1 MKHLLLPFLVLLFLT
16 SCKKD
21 ENDPVIPE
29 PNPTYF
35 SFTGEIGIN
44 DNSTISSADNNLII
58 CGNLGSNIYIH
69 KISKS
74 GKAIWNKAYY
84 TWIIRSIWSIAETN
98 DQNIF
103 VCGYSLG
110 NDINSNL
117 DVLLIKLNSTGDT
130 LWSRTY
136 GGSLDDLGYNVI
148 PTQDGNLLLS
158 GISYSS
164 SIDAR
169 SDIYLIKVN
178 LDGDTLWTK
187 TYVDAGIEVAY
198 HILETQNGEFLVTGT
213 NQDTSSERELYF
225 LKVSADGTPIW
236 NKKIG
241 PAIGK
246 WGYSTIELS
255 NGDLLT
261 CGKITVG
268 DDSQI
273 LVVRMDDHGNVLWEK
288 EYGQSYFTEQG
299 NSLRQ
304 NADGSFI
311 IAGSTHEKHSGESGI
326 ALLKIDQSGN
336 QLLLKEFGGTYS
348 SAGKNI
354 LKDENDDNIITGNY
368 NGNIFMTRTDNNGV
382 YK

>member
-1 MKHLLLPFLVLLFLT
+1 MKSLP
-16 SCKKD
+16 
-21 ENDPVIPE
+21 
-29 PNPTYF
+29 
-35 SFTGEIGIN
+35 
-44 DNSTISSADNNLII
+44 
-58 CGNLGSNIYIH
+58 
-69 KISKS
+69 
-74 GKAIWNKAYY
+74 
-84 TWIIRSIWSIAETN
+84 
-98 DQNIF
+98 
-103 VCGYSLG
+103 
-110 NDINSNL
+110 NL
-117 DVLLIKLNSTGDT
+117 DVLLIKLNSNGDT
-130 LWSRTY
+130 LWTRTY
-136 GGSLDDLGYNVI
+136 GSSLDDLGYNVI

-178 LDGDTLWTK
+178 LDGDTIWTK
-187 TYVDAGIEVAY
+187 TYVDEGMEVAY

-241 PAIGK
+241 PATGK

-268 DDSQI
+268 NDSQI
-273 LVVRMDDHGNVLWEK
+273 LVVRTDDHGNALWEK
-288 EYGQSYFTEQG
+288 AYGESYFTEQG
-299 NSLRQ
+299 NSLQQ

-311 IAGSTHEKHSGESGI
+311 IAGSTHEEHSGESGI
-326 ALLKIDQSGN
+326 ALLKIDPDGN
-336 QLLLKEFGGTYS
+336 QLFLKEFGSTFS

-354 LKDENDDNIITGNY
+354 LKDENNDNIITGNY
-368 NGNIFMTRTDNNGV
+368 NGKYFHDQDE
-382 YK
+382 